1 MTALRVKFTQQRE
14 KMLEMELWESSSLI
28 DLLTVGVG
36 SPLLVKFTLMEV
48 LNIWVVLT
56 STGLVGR
63 LGLLVSRSPVLVG

>member
-1 MTALRVKFTQQRE
+1 MTALRVKFTQQRK

-48 LNIWVVLT
+48 LNIW
-56 STGLVGR
+56 
-63 LGLLVSRSPVLVG
+63 